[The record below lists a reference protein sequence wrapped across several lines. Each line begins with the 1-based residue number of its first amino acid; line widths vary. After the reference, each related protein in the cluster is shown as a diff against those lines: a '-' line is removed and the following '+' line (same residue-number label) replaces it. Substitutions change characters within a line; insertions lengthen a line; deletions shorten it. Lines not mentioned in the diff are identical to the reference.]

1 MSGWKY
7 ISIIVLILL
16 GGTVYFGYWALSQY
30 NLALDT
36 YGASYSQLGASFA
49 AYSKNVLDRTTATTT
64 DSLEISTTT
73 PQAISTTTPIIIS
86 ASATSTPLETP
97 FLTGATEVKLSFI
110 FPKKNNE
117 VYIGCTY
124 QIPLQAS
131 TTIHLLGAALID
143 AGTRETIGPIAS
155 GLAKENAIEKNSQN
169 LKWKVGVVWPGRYY
183 LKISKIN
190 GSDTEIKSKVFEINK
205 MPVDISTDEQK
216 KICKESGT

>member
-36 YGASYSQLGASFA
+36 YDASYSQLSASFA
-49 AYSKNVLDRTTATTT
+49 VYSKNVLDRTTATTT

-73 PQAISTTTPIIIS
+73 PQTISTTTPIIIS
-86 ASATSTPLETP
+86 TSATS
-97 FLTGATEVKLSFI
+97 TEVKLSFI

-117 VYIGCTY
+117 VYSGCTY

-131 TTIHLLGAALID
+131 TTIYSLGAALID

-183 LKISKIN
+183 IKVSKIN

-216 KICKESGT
+216 KICKESGA

>member
-7 ISIIVLILL
+7 ISIIVSILL
-16 GGTVYFGYWALSQY
+16 GGTGYFGYWALSQH

-49 AYSKNVLDRTTATTT
+49 AYSKSVLDQTTATTT

-73 PQAISTTTPIIIS
+73 PQTISTTTPIILS
-86 ASATSTPLETP
+86 TSATS
-97 FLTGATEVKLSFI
+97 TEVKLSFI
-110 FPKKNNE
+110 FPKKNND

-131 TTIHLLGAALID
+131 TTIHSLGAALID

-169 LKWKVGVVWPGRYY
+169 LSWKVGVVWPGKYY
-183 LKISKIN
+183 IKVSNINGIDVETRSNVFTISK
-190 GSDTEIKSKVFEINK
+190 
-205 MPVDISTDEQK
+205 MPNDISAAEREK
-216 KICKESGT
+216 KCKQSDSQ